1 MNPIVMPIPPDALRQ
16 ILLLRTL
23 EETDAL
29 GKVISI
35 EAREQATR
43 QASQSPHFLT
53 DRANFLIQR
62 GGENLARLV
71 GRVVH
76 PPWHWLRFA
85 GWGIIL
91 GAGILGWFTNEL
103 GLDRVVDI
111 LAFPLLALVIWNL
124 FVFVAML
131 IPRRKN
137 SPSAARPIFTS
148 VQLRNQI
155 EKHLVGEAWDAP
167 QQDILTRS
175 LLSFFQKW
183 QARNAPAS
191 KAKSYLVFHAAALML
206 AGGMVAG
213 MYYHGLRKEYRASW
227 ESTFLEPPALH
238 SVLKVVLGPAAAV
251 TGIAIPSVETLA
263 EMRTTHLDHAQP
275 VGGNAAPF
283 IHLWAATAGLFIGLP
298 RLLLLIIAGRQLL
311 NSRPE
316 DASMLGTLE
325 ERYRAEAAGQTSLV
339 TIRPIYFEPESASQE
354 AIRLCVLHLWGGKTR
369 LHYLP
374 KIELG
379 QEEEGLKA
387 EASPESSTVL
397 AFSFATTPEQD
408 VHGELIREMASR
420 TRSLLVITDALS
432 FAARHHSLP
441 EYQQRFH
448 QRQEAWHRVIGDSIP
463 WLTITPEML
472 KNPLE
477 TLDPIRAK
485 LHSTPRTKDA
495 R

>member
-1 MNPIVMPIPPDALRQ
+1 MNPAVMPIPPDALRQ

-29 GKVISI
+29 GKVIPI

-53 DRANFLIQR
+53 DRANFLMQR
-62 GGENLARLV
+62 GGENLARIV
-71 GRVVH
+71 GRVMH
-76 PPWHWLRFA
+76 PPWQWLKYA

-91 GAGILGWFTNEL
+91 GAGILGWCTNEL

-124 FVFVAML
+124 IVCSVML
-131 IPRRKN
+131 LPHRRK
-137 SPSAARPIFTS
+137 STTVAKPLFTS
-148 VQLRNQI
+148 VQLRNQL
-155 EKHLVGEAWDAP
+155 ERHFVGETVDAP
-167 QQDILTRS
+167 QRELLTRS
-175 LLSFFQKW
+175 LVTFFQNW
-183 QARNAPAS
+183 QSRTAPAS
-191 KAKSYLVFHAAALML
+191 KARRHLIFHAAALML
-206 AGGMVAG
+206 AGGIVAG

-227 ESTFLEPPALH
+227 ESTFLEPPTLH
-238 SVLKVVLGPAAAV
+238 SVLKVALGPASAV
-251 TGIAIPSVETLA
+251 TGIPIPSVETLA
-263 EMRTTHLDHAQP
+263 EMRTSHLDKAQP

-283 IHLWAATAGLFIGLP
+283 IHLWATTAGLFIGLP
-298 RLLLLIIAGRQLL
+298 RLLLLLLSGRQLH
-311 NSRPE
+311 NSRP
-316 DASMLGTLE
+316 DDTSMLASLE
-325 ERYRAEAAGQTSLV
+325 DRYRAEAAGQTSLV
-339 TIRPIYFEPESASQE
+339 TIRPIYYEPESASQE

-374 KIELG
+374 RVEMG
-379 QEEEGLKA
+379 EEEEGLKA
-387 EASPESSTVL
+387 ETSPESSTVL

-408 VHGELIREMASR
+408 VHGELIRDMAARS
-420 TRSLLVITDALS
+420 RSLLVITDALS
-432 FAARHHSLP
+432 FAARHHALP

-448 QRQEAWHRVIGDSIP
+448 QRQEAWHRVIGDAVP
-463 WLTITPEML
+463 WLTITPEVL

-485 LHSTPRTKDA
+485 LQATARTTDA